1 MIYKLI
7 ILTASLAFLW
17 EFMKV
22 RSTAV
27 AQVEPKLSQYVA
39 SNTHLIYDQ
48 GDMQNIQT
56 IANNQESFK
65 RLIEIG
71 YKSPAPFPIFDNNGV
86 MNQYYARLIQ
96 MNDDP
101 FFQWRKTV
109 NNAWLKLDGV

>member
-7 ILTASLAFLW
+7 ILVASIFMIY
-17 EFMKV
+17 EFTKS

-27 AQVEPKLSQYVA
+27 AQIEPKISKYVQA
-39 SNTHLIYDQ
+39 NTALIYDQ
-48 GDMQNIQT
+48 GDVRNIQL

-65 RLIEIG
+65 RLIEIE

-101 FFQWRKTV
+101 FFRWSNTI
-109 NNAWLKLDGV
+109 NNAWMQLHGV

>member
-1 MIYKLI
+1 MIY
-7 ILTASLAFLW
+7 
-17 EFMKV
+17 EFTKS

-27 AQVEPKLSQYVA
+27 AQIEPRLSNIVKA
-39 SNTHLIYDQ
+39 NTALIYDQ
-48 GDMQNIQT
+48 RDVLTIQT

-65 RLIEIG
+65 RLIEIE

-101 FFQWRKTV
+101 FFRWRDAV
-109 NNAWLKLDGV
+109 NNAWMQLQGV